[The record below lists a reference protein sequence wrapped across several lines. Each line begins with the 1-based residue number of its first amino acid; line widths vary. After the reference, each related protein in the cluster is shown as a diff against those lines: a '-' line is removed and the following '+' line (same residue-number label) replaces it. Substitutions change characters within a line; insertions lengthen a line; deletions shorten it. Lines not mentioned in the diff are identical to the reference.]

1 MELEKMNM
9 WKYGQTDVFEFIVF
23 KSVKQWYNV
32 LPPQK
37 KKREKRFSY
46 SECSISMVTCDQI
59 TMSLGKWYRTF
70 WYR

>member
-37 KKREKRFSY
+37 KKERKKIF
-46 SECSISMVTCDQI
+46 I
-59 TMSLGKWYRTF
+59 F
-70 WYR
+70 WMFYLHGDMWSNHNVIGQMI